1 MGKQAFGKGKGRE
14 MKSILAMAK
23 YRYHIWKQGHL
34 YVMPLV
40 MLALYGGFCYSIRP
54 ARLVTCVVMLCF
66 VLFFT
71 MVWMG
76 HAIGDREDPVQEQ
89 LLYLRV
95 LRKSTYYIGR
105 NLFLLAVQLIFAAL
119 GTAMPLL
126 LTVMGTGTF
135 SGETAPGELA
145 QSFFLL
151 WGCAGAGIAL
161 GSLLSPRVM
170 RDRRLSLLLT
180 VLLTAMSVLSPALK
194 KYAVVKWLVRLLPPI
209 SAVGE
214 VYGNCNSYVPKSTFF
229 LWGILLL
236 YSAACLA
243 LRDIISHKRGFL

>member
-1 MGKQAFGKGKGRE
+1 
-14 MKSILAMAK
+14 
-23 YRYHIWKQGHL
+23 
-34 YVMPLV
+34 MPLV

-89 LLYLRV
+89 LLYLRL

-135 SGETAPGELA
+135 SGETAPG
-145 QSFFLL
+145 
-151 WGCAGAGIAL
+151 
-161 GSLLSPRVM
+161 
-170 RDRRLSLLLT
+170 
-180 VLLTAMSVLSPALK
+180 
-194 KYAVVKWLVRLLPPI
+194 
-209 SAVGE
+209 
-214 VYGNCNSYVPKSTFF
+214 
-229 LWGILLL
+229 
-236 YSAACLA
+236 
-243 LRDIISHKRGFL
+243 